1 MMTIRKTV
9 FSLVLVLSLGGAS
22 LLGPRT
28 ALAQDL
34 GDDFM
39 FRTPKATLSFN
50 LGYGVRSAG
59 SDLFDEVIREFT
71 LEKSDFYA
79 PVIGGGIS
87 FFLNERMDLAFDFS
101 YSKSSSWSE
110 YSDFVGTDD
119 FPIEQETQFTQV
131 PVTAS
136 FRYFFNDRGRKI
148 GNLSWIPTRWSP
160 YIGVGGGR
168 IWYEFIQSGE
178 FIDFLDP
185 GCATEGCPIYND
197 SVLSEG
203 WAWVGHAFGGVQWAL
218 SPQWVI
224 TAEGR
229 YSLADADL
237 DRASFRG
244 YEPLDLS
251 GFQVMLGFGIRF

>member
-1 MMTIRKTV
+1 MTIRKTI
-9 FSLVLVLSLGGAS
+9 FSLFLVLLLGGAS
-22 LLGPRT
+22 LMVPRP
-28 ALAQDL
+28 LQAQDM
-34 GDDFM
+34 GEDFM
-39 FRTPKATLSFN
+39 FRTPKVTLSFT
-50 LGYGVRSAG
+50 LGYGIRSAG

-71 LEKSDFYA
+71 LEKGDFYA
-79 PVIGGGIS
+79 PVVGGGIA
-87 FFLNERMDLAFDFS
+87 FFLKERMDLAFEAS

-110 YSDFVGTDD
+110 YTDFVGTDD

-131 PVTAS
+131 PLTAS
-136 FRYFFNDRGRKI
+136 LRYFLSDRGRSI
-148 GNLSWIPTRWSP
+148 GNLSWIPTTWAP

-168 IWYEFIQSGE
+168 IWYEFSQAGE

-185 GCATEGCPIYND
+185 GCETEGCPIYND
-197 SVLSEG
+197 MVLSEG

-218 SPQWVI
+218 SPQIVI

-251 GFQVMLGFGIRF
+251 GFQATLGFGIRF